1 MPTNLALDD
10 DLVSEA
16 KKLGNHRS
24 KKDAVNQALLEYVSR
39 RKRRKMLD
47 LFEKMDWDERYDYKE
62 DRKRRG

>member
-10 DLVSEA
+10 KLVTEA

-39 RKRRKMLD
+39 RKRRKVLD
-47 LFEKMDWDERYDYKE
+47 LFEKLDWDERYDYKTE
-62 DRKRRG
+62 RKRRG

>member
-47 LFEKMDWDERYDYKE
+47 LFEKVDWDERYDYKE
-62 DRKRRG
+62 ERKRRG

>member
-47 LFEKMDWDERYDYKE
+47 LFEKVDWDERYDYKE